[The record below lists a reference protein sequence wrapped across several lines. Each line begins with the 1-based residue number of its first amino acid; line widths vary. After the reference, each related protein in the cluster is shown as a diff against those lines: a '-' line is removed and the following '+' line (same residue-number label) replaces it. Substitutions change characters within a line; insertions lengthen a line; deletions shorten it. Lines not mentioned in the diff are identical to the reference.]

1 VAGGFHHHE
10 SAADASGVD
19 HDEGVAPVPEVA
31 ATLDALVGLD
41 REIARAIASAVIDRL
56 RPLVSPS
63 LLAQV
68 AEEIARAVEPV
79 DEAVR
84 GR

>member
-1 VAGGFHHHE
+1 VAAPGGGDNG
-10 SAADASGVD
+10 AA
-19 HDEGVAPVPEVA
+19 PEVA
-31 ATLDALVGLD
+31 ATRDALAGLD
-41 REIARAIASAVIDRL
+41 REIARAIASAVIERL

-63 LLAQV
+63 LLTLV
-68 AEEIARAVEPV
+68 AEEIARAVDPEPAG